1 MRRFDNF
8 WLVPAA
14 GAFALGALLTMLCH
28 FKLALFFAAVL
39 LILLC
44 RRIMR

>member
-8 WLVPAA
+8 RLAPAA
-14 GAFALGALLTMLCH
+14 GAFALGILLTMLCH
-28 FKLALFFAAVL
+28 FKLALFIAALL

-44 RRIMR
+44 KGLMR